1 VAESARTRWLRWRF
15 NYLFPAFRRTGGRIT
30 YIADD
35 WREVRVELPLNWATR
50 NYVGTTFGGSLYAA
64 ADGHLMVM
72 LIKLLGPGYVVWDKA
87 ATIRF
92 KKPGR
97 TTLYARFAIDER
109 ETTAIRE
116 LLGHEAKVD
125 RRYQVDWTDRA
136 GVIHAS
142 VEKTIH
148 IRRKEAS

>member
-1 VAESARTRWLRWRF
+1 M
-15 NYLFPAFRRTGGRIT
+15 I
-30 YIADD
+30 
-35 WREVRVELPLNWATR
+35 
-50 NYVGTTFGGSLYAA
+50 FGGSLYAA

-92 KKPGR
+92 RMPGR
-97 TTLYARFAIDER
+97 TTLAPLRNRRA

-116 LLGHEAKVD
+116 LLEHEAKVD
-125 RRYQVDWTDRA
+125 RLYQVDWTDRA

-148 IRRKEAS
+148 IRRKEAP